1 MILLGL
7 TLCAFVLPLTFLAE
21 SFFVLFLL
29 SCLLGLGVAIVTP
42 STTALVADLAQ
53 AGRMG
58 SAMGVFGTVWD
69 SGEAAGPILAGFLIA
84 HLSYFNT
91 FLIIAAL
98 IAIAA
103 SIFAAGIRDPIK
115 PSTEEAEA
123 KIAPVEGP
131 Q

>member
-7 TLCAFVLPLTFLAE
+7 SLCAFVLPLTFLAE

-53 AGRMG
+53 AGRIG
-58 SAMGVFGTVWD
+58 SATGVFGTIWD

-84 HLSYFNT
+84 HLSYSNAF
-91 FLIIAAL
+91 FIISAL
-98 IAIAA
+98 FAIAA
-103 SIFAAGIRDPIK
+103 SIFAVVIKDPLK
-115 PSTEEAEA
+115 SSTDQAEA
-123 KIAPVEGP
+123 KIAAVEGP
-131 Q
+131 